1 MIEISIKTQFFKVI
15 FLLFLE
21 IQLNYKIPIFF
32 YTFKN
37 YFLNVTYFMIRAKL
51 NDHQLSI
58 KKKKEIE
65 HLLK

>member
-21 IQLNYKIPIFF
+21 IQLHVNYKIPIIFIPL
-32 YTFKN
+32 KN

-58 KKKKEIE
+58 KKKK
-65 HLLK
+65 KKKRS

>member
-1 MIEISIKTQFFKVI
+1 MIVISIKTQFFKVI

-21 IQLNYKIPIFF
+21 IQLNYKIHIFF

-37 YFLNVTYFMIRAKL
+37 YFLNVTYLMIRAKL

-58 KKKKEIE
+58 KKEKKLNIY
-65 HLLK
+65 